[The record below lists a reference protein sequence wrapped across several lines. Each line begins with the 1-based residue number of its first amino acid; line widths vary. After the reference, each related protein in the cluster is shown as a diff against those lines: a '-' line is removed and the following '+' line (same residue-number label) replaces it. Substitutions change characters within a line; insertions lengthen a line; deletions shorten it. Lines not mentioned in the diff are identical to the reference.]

1 MIIAGVANMDA
12 LDTLIEIASPEI
24 CFDAY
29 HEIEGRFSTT
39 HRKRMHACCSLI
51 FVLEGGCG
59 VLLDDEDTVWLSA
72 GDFLLVNNNDSFHVV
87 SRDTDF
93 PDSPAYGAVGDVEME
108 MMRSSTKC
116 ESKVLCASVIGTKG
130 ATLTFSQLL
139 PDRLLLPSSLVSL
152 RSPFPRMVRMLNSDL
167 GKDGGAPWPITGT
180 FIKCALVL
188 AFREMILLNYS
199 RCRLL
204 SLCAH
209 PTLCRYVFSMINDP
223 QRGWSLESSPS
234 RFFEAC
240 EREVI
245 EISGFTSATISTLLR
260 ILMSFPLL
268 TSSRKTILQIGVMM
282 GYGSAAEYSHAF
294 SDCVGGAPDNFRI
307 PREGSCF
314 P

>member
-1 MIIAGVANMDA
+1 MDA
-12 LDTLIEIASPEI
+12 LDTLLKIASPEI
-24 CFDAY
+24 CFEAY
-29 HEIEGRFSTT
+29 HAFEGRFSAT

-59 VLLDDEDTVWLSA
+59 VLLDDEDPVWLSD
-72 GDFLLVNNNDSFHVV
+72 GDFLLINNNDSFLVV
-87 SRDTDF
+87 SKDTEF
-93 PDSPAYGAVGDVEME
+93 SDSPVYGAVGDVEME

-116 ESKVLCASVIGTKG
+116 ESKVLCASVIGKKG
-130 ATLTFSQLL
+130 ATSTFFKLL
-139 PDRLLLPSSLVSL
+139 PDRLLLPSSMVSL
-152 RSPFPRMVRMLNSDL
+152 RSPFRRIVRMLNSEL
-167 GKDGGAPWPITGT
+167 GKEGGAPWPITGT
-180 FIKCALVL
+180 FVKCALVL
-188 AFREMILLNYS
+188 AFREMILLKYS
-199 RCRLL
+199 RCGLL

-209 PTLCRYVFSMINDP
+209 PTLSRHVSSMINDP
-223 QRGWSLESSPS
+223 QRGWSVESSPS
-234 RFFEAC
+234 IFFEAC

-282 GYGSAAEYSHAF
+282 GYGSAAEFSQAF